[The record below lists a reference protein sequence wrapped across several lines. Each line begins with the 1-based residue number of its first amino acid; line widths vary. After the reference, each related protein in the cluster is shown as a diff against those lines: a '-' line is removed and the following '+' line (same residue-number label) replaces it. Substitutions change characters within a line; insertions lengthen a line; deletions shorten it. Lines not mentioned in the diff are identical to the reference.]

1 MDLKALQ
8 KVTDDLSYTVQ
19 KLENIGGLE
28 DLPEIIEELQK
39 QTKVLKYMKM
49 MALVIIFSIS
59 GVLGGVVGYLGG
71 YKSTTQNAFEISGLE
86 IKNYSDKVILILPN
100 EKMTAGIKK
109 EKYFVFE
116 FAK

>member
-8 KVTDDLSYTVQ
+8 KVTDDLGYTVQ

-39 QTKVLKYMKM
+39 QTKVLKHMKI

-59 GVLGGVVGYLGG
+59 GILGGIAGYLGG
-71 YKSTTQNAFEISGLE
+71 YKSTTQNVFQISGLE
-86 IKNYSDKVILILPN
+86 IKNHSDKVTLILPKEN
-100 EKMTAGIKK
+100 MITGKK
-109 EKYFVFE
+109 EDKYFLFE
-116 FAK
+116 YKK